1 MTDHLTWIHHIPSL
15 HVLWEIGSPRESMSH
30 LLGCLNVRLV
40 QDNVMGQDRF
50 GAHRQFRTPDVV
62 TSGWLGTLCH
72 FTFGQPSAHPR
83 ARLVHLLRLINVDDV
98 RNLYRWIRDDRS
110 WISTRG
116 SLFESNH
123 FKDRPSLSFFRTALF
138 AFPFAFSFPQ
148 GSFRFLAHDCER
160 IDGGAISKSS
170 PVVIRFGWLAEEV
183 GKAGWAMN
191 RGGSSTRTSGARE
204 TVGPSRKVLS
214 WEEYPSSRWADQGCP
229 ISSIKILEESTFL
242 ISPNL
247 TWLFDTSNQKRSA
260 ILETYQDKL
269 KLGINYQ
276 NENYLRRSI
285 KKKEKRTT

>member
-1 MTDHLTWIHHIPSL
+1 MFDWSRIMWWAKIGSEPTDSSGRQMWSQVDDSGPYATSLSTNLLLILGPGLSTCSDSSTWMTWGICIDGSGTTDLESALEVAYSRAITSKIARLCLFLGLPSL
-15 HVLWEIGSPRESMSH
+15 
-30 LLGCLNVRLV
+30 
-40 QDNVMGQDRF
+40 
-50 GAHRQFRTPDVV
+50 
-62 TSGWLGTLCH
+62 
-72 FTFGQPSAHPR
+72 
-83 ARLVHLLRLINVDDV
+83 
-98 RNLYRWIRDDRS
+98 
-110 WISTRG
+110 
-116 SLFESNH
+116 LF
-123 FKDRPSLSFFRTALF
+123 PLP
-138 AFPFAFSFPQ
+138 FPFPKEALD
-148 GSFRFLAHDCER
+148 FLPMIAKGLM
-160 IDGGAISKSS
+160 GGAISKSS

-183 GKAGWAMN
+183 GKAGRAMN
-191 RGGSSTRTSGARE
+191 RGGSSTRTSGAQE